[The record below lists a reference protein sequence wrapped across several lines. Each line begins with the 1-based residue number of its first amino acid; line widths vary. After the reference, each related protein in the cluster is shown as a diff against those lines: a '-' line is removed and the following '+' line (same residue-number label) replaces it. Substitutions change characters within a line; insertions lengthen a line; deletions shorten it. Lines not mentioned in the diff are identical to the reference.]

1 MNKLWLLALC
11 VLCLILV
18 AVGQKSSP
26 KAEAVASSRYQLV
39 PAQVD
44 SLSGE
49 KVQHTVFLLDTQTG
63 KVWKYVASGQPKTLK
78 EKDQTSDLSG
88 GSTIVGLTP
97 GTFVPVDR
105 IEFESKVELAHK
117 LQSAHSGHGVYRDR
131 PWREARDGG
140 FFAFQMKVLP
150 GQPQELLV
158 TYWGDDGG
166 NREFEILVDGRKIAS
181 QKLTGSHP
189 DEFFDVAY
197 PIPAE
202 LVAGKEAV
210 TVRFQSLPGKAA
222 GGAFG
227 CRILRK

>member
-1 MNKLWLLALC
+1 NHGMSVKLWLVALC

-26 KAEAVASSRYQLV
+26 KAEAAALSRYQLV

-44 SLSGE
+44 SLAGE

-105 IEFESKVELAHK
+105 IEVAPPKATANKEKNPPYQEPTPPVSRQQDE
-117 LQSAHSGHGVYRDR
+117 
-131 PWREARDGG
+131 
-140 FFAFQMKVLP
+140 
-150 GQPQELLV
+150 PQ
-158 TYWGDDGG
+158 YSCS
-166 NREFEILVDGRKIAS
+166 NRICHEI
-181 QKLTGSHP
+181 
-189 DEFFDVAY
+189 
-197 PIPAE
+197 
-202 LVAGKEAV
+202 
-210 TVRFQSLPGKAA
+210 
-222 GGAFG
+222 
-227 CRILRK
+227 ILD